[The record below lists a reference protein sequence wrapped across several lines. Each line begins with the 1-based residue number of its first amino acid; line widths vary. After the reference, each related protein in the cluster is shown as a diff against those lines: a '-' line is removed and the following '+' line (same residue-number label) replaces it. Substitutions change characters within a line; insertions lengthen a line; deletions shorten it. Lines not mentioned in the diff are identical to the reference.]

1 MLNITVD
8 KQRLYL
14 FVFHRQRNWKKGKK
28 KSLKC
33 LHPRFLKLGF
43 FWLLLCFQ
51 NKIVLFKDVFNL
63 HRDSM
68 DFMLLSCMT

>member
-28 KSLKC
+28 KSKMFTSKV
-33 LHPRFLKLGF
+33 PETRIFLAPL
-43 FWLLLCFQ
+43 
-51 NKIVLFKDVFNL
+51 VL
-63 HRDSM
+63 SG
-68 DFMLLSCMT
+68 